1 MGGALTVVS
10 PGPRACFQ
18 DLGRLGRASQGVPRS
33 GAADRGA
40 LRRGNRLLGN
50 EAGAAGIEALFG
62 SLVLQAVDEVVVA
75 VTGAPCPVS
84 VDDRPEAMN
93 VSLRLAPGE
102 QLRCGTPTAGLR
114 TYLTAR
120 GGFAASPVLGS
131 CSYDELG
138 HIGPAPLAKG
148 DRLALKD
155 GAPGPVWWEPVP
167 VAPPAATPVLR
178 LSRGPRDDWSSTA
191 ALSVL
196 TSTLWTV
203 LPQSNR
209 TGLRLSGPV
218 LERRAGEL
226 PSEPTLP
233 GAVQLP
239 ADGQPILLGPDSGTT
254 GGYPIVG
261 VVRDAD
267 LDLAGQAAPGSRL
280 RFRWA

>member
-1 MGGALTVVS
+1 VAGALTVVS
-10 PGPRACFQ
+10 SGPRACFQ

-50 EAGAAGIEALFG
+50 DGGTAGIEALFG
-62 SLVLQAVDEVVVA
+62 SLVLQAVHEVVLA
-75 VTGAPCPVS
+75 VTGAPSPVW
-84 VDDRPEAMN
+84 VDERREAMN
-93 VSLRLAPGE
+93 VSLRLLPGE

-114 TYLTAR
+114 TYVTAR
-120 GGFAASPVLGS
+120 GGFAVPPVLGS
-131 CSYDELG
+131 RSYDELG
-138 HIGPAPLAKG
+138 HIGPAPLVEG
-148 DRLALKD
+148 DLLALENPA
-155 GAPGPVWWEPVP
+155 GGPVWWEPLP
-167 VAPPAATPVLR
+167 VAPPAVTPVLG
-178 LSRGPRDDWSSTA
+178 LSRGPRDDWASA
-191 ALSVL
+191 GALRLL
-196 TSTLWTV
+196 TSELWTV

-233 GAVQLP
+233 GEVQLP
-239 ADGQPILLGPDSGTT
+239 ADGQPILLGPDCGTT